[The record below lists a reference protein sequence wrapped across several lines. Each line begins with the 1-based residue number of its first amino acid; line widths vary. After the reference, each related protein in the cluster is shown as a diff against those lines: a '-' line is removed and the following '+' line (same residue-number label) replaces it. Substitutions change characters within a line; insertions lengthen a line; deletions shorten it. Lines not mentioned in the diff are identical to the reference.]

1 MVRIKRMSTT
11 YYVSK
16 EYQGPIEGLPFK
28 DYIKDLK
35 KWARKRRAKPY
46 GKPTAFYIS
55 DFDKSSNNSF
65 RADIGIPIRRLHKGG
80 SGYKLKFYPDIQV
93 ATMKFQ
99 GTPADYAE
107 AYKEIY
113 DFIEE
118 KGYKP
123 FGQRMEKFKEV
134 PKEKNGVFNIKSVLQ
149 IPVRLPYKGLQ

>member
-1 MVRIKRMSTT
+1 MVRIKRIGTI

-16 EYQGPIEGLPFK
+16 EYQGPIEELPFK

-35 KWARKRRAKPY
+35 GWARKKRAKPY

-55 DFDKSSNNSF
+55 NFDKSSNNNF
-65 RADIGIPIRRLHKGG
+65 RADIGIPIKILHKGG
-80 SGYKLKFYPDIQV
+80 GGYKLKFYPDLQV
-93 ATMKFQ
+93 AAMKFK

-113 DFIEE
+113 DFIKG

-123 FGQRMEKFKEV
+123 FGQRMEKFKEI
-134 PKEKNGVFNIKSVLQ
+134 PEEKNGVFNIKSVLQ
-149 IPVRLPYKGLQ
+149 IPVRLPYKGLE